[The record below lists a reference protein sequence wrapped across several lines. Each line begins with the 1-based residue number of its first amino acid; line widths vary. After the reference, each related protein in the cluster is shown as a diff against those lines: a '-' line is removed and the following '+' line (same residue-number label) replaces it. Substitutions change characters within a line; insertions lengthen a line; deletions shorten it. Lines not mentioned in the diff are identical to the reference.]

1 VADEDFL
8 LLPSDEM
15 RRRFGLY
22 AENRPFLR
30 LNPDRVPVT
39 LRLLIPLAELWGVGD
54 DLIREDMIRKAPP
67 EALRRLR
74 ETLAQFEEELDA
86 WLAGPEA
93 DGPEF
98 CEEYLAFSSMRMA
111 ADGF

>member
-1 VADEDFL
+1 
-8 LLPSDEM
+8 
-15 RRRFGLY
+15 
-22 AENRPFLR
+22 
-30 LNPDRVPVT
+30 
-39 LRLLIPLAELWGVGD
+39 
-54 DLIREDMIRKAPP
+54 MIRKAPP